1 MLTLIT
7 SAVLMCGGWQH
18 ISVEQVSP
26 RSATIACLGEP
37 HATMHVLP
45 TVSMRTGQVWP
56 DTTRLRTLHDQRNRL
71 RRAPAGD
78 LTL

>member
-1 MLTLIT
+1 MLPLIT

-18 ISVEQVSP
+18 VIIDAIGP
-26 RSATIACLGEP
+26 RQALIGCANDH
-37 HATMHVLP
+37 HATMTVLATP
-45 TVSMRTGQVWP
+45 SMRLGQVWP
-56 DTTRLRTLHDQRNRL
+56 DTQRVKRLNDQRNRL